1 MNIKYESMGD
11 DDIRYYL
18 PKARIMKYNDLSK
31 FKTIEQLLPTNK
43 SYVIL
48 LYPVSSATSGH
59 WVALNRYNDII
70 EYYDSYG
77 SKPDIP
83 LTWAKFKD
91 NPRYLSELLSNTR
104 LKTVYNS
111 IDFQT
116 KRDLSVSTCG
126 CYSVFKILCM
136 LELNADMAKTNLLL
150 QALKESNPEM
160 SYDDIVVNYINKR

>member
-1 MNIKYESMGD
+1 
-11 DDIRYYL
+11 
-18 PKARIMKYNDLSK
+18 
-31 FKTIEQLLPTNK
+31 
-43 SYVIL
+43 
-48 LYPVSSATSGH
+48 VSSATSGH

-116 KRDLSVSTCG
+116 KRDLNVSTCG